1 MENGLR
7 QSSAY
12 GTLNPGVITSSQHLK
27 WVQRLGESVVMP
39 HFMLRVYF
47 LPGENMRWVDHSR
60 ARFSSFIFFF
70 L

>member
-27 WVQRLGESVVMP
+27 WVHRLSKSVVMP
-39 HFMLRVYF
+39 HFMLHIYF
-47 LPGENMRWVDHSR
+47 LRGENVRWVDHSR
-60 ARFSSFIFFF
+60 ARFFYFFCS